1 VASLCKKCRCGRDQ
15 WDSCDHVWLIRYRKG
30 SGKEQYL
37 SVGQNRRAAER
48 RLADLERVRHETVTE
63 AIEVWLAAKR
73 RDPEA
78 RTGSLLTWESRA
90 TTVSESLGDFPVRDV
105 RPGDLTDFAR
115 QLLESGRTPATCR
128 AIYSLLTAVLRH
140 AAARGVI
147 HQLPLPPQ
155 GSGIPG
161 YRGRRHDV
169 TVGQLLVVIEKLDEP
184 WNHVALLCLLTGLRI
199 GEALA
204 LTNDDVGEGFL
215 HVRRTRNMR
224 GGVNRPKTRTSER
237 VVPLTERAQLVLQDL
252 DLPLV
257 GTYSQARHALR
268 AALGDLYV
276 KNMSWHVFRNA
287 HATLL
292 DQDGLGLREVA
303 ARLGHG
309 HNYAQ
314 SLQYSLVREL
324 GPAGNLDE
332 LLTRHAAP
340 PASEEPA
347 QPVADLA
354 AARARRRGRQAGP

>member
-1 VASLCKKCRCGRDQ
+1 VASLCKKCRCGRAS
-15 WDSCDHVWLIRYRKG
+15 WDSCPHTWLIRYRSG
-30 SGKEQYL
+30 SDREQYL
-37 SVGQNRRAAER
+37 SAGPDKRRAER
-48 RLADLERVRHETVTE
+48 RLAEFGRVQQETVAE
-63 AIEVWLAAKR
+63 AIDIWLAAKR
-73 RDPEA
+73 RNPEA
-78 RTGSLLTWESRA
+78 RIGSLLTWESRA
-90 TTVSESLGDFPVRDV
+90 TRVRASFGHMHVRDV
-105 RPGDLTDFAR
+105 RPEHLTAFGR
-115 QLLESGRTPATCR
+115 SLLEKGLTPATAR
-128 AIYSLLTAVLRH
+128 GVYSLLTAVLRH

-147 HQLPLPPQ
+147 QHLPLPPA

-169 TVGQLLVVIEKLDEP
+169 TVSQLLVVIEKLGEP
-184 WNHVALLCLLTGLRI
+184 WDHVAMICLLTGLRI
-199 GEALA
+199 GEVLA
-204 LTNDDVGEGFL
+204 LQPDDVGAGHL
-215 HVRRTRNMR
+215 YVRRTRNMR

-237 VVPLTERAQLVLQDL
+237 VVPLTERAQLILQDL

-268 AALGDLYV
+268 AALGPLYV

-340 PASEEPA
+340 PSPASDRNVESLE
-347 QPVADLA
+347 
-354 AARARRRGRQAGP
+354 AARSRRRGRRASP

>member
-1 VASLCKKCRCGRDQ
+1 VASITKRCRHPKDQWASCRCQ
-15 WDSCDHVWLIRYRKG
+15 WLIRQQRQGRVVYTPAGRT
-30 SGKEQYL
+30 
-37 SVGQNRRAAER
+37 RAEALR
-48 RLADLERVRHETVTE
+48 ALARLTGAQSETVTE

-90 TTVSESLGDFPVRDV
+90 TTVRESLGDFPVRDV
-105 RPGDLTDFAR
+105 RPADLTDFAR

-147 HQLPLPPQ
+147 HQLPLPPA

-184 WNHVALLCLLTGLRI
+184 WNHVAMVCLLTGLRI
-199 GEALA
+199 GEVLA
-204 LTNDDVGEGFL
+204 LRPDDLGAGFL

-268 AALGDLYV
+268 AALGPLYV

-287 HATLL
+287 HAILL
-292 DQDGLGLREVA
+292 DEAGVSLRDSA
-303 ARLGHG
+303 ARMGHG
-309 HNYAQ
+309 HNFAQ
-314 SLQYSLVREL
+314 TLGYGIRKEL
-324 GPAGNLDE
+324 SAVGALD
-332 LLTRHAAP
+332 LLIDRHSGGDPSPGANVIRLD
-340 PASEEPA
+340 S
-347 QPVADLA
+347 
-354 AARARRRGRQAGP
+354 RRP

>member
-1 VASLCKKCRCGRDQ
+1 VASITKKCRHPKDQ
-15 WDSCDHVWLIRYRKG
+15 WDSCRCVWLIRQQRR
-30 SGKEQYL
+30 GK
-37 SVGQNRRAAER
+37 VTWTPAGRTRAEAKR
-48 RLADLERVRHETVTE
+48 NLARITGAQSETVTE

-90 TTVSESLGDFPVRDV
+90 TTVRESLGDFPVRDV
-105 RPGDLTDFAR
+105 RPADLTDFAR

-169 TVGQLLVVIEKLDEP
+169 TVGQLLVVIEKLAEP
-184 WNHVALLCLLTGLRI
+184 WDNVALLCLLTGLRI

-204 LTNDDVGEGFL
+204 LNPGDIGDGYL
-215 HVRRTRNMR
+215 HVSRTKNMR

-268 AALGDLYV
+268 AALGPLYV

-340 PASEEPA
+340 PASAEPA

>member
-1 VASLCKKCRCGRDQ
+1 VASITKRCRHPKDQWPTCRCQ
-15 WDSCDHVWLIRYRKG
+15 WLIRQQRQGRVVYTPAGR
-30 SGKEQYL
+30 S
-37 SVGQNRRAAER
+37 RAEALR
-48 RLADLERVRHETVTE
+48 SLARLTGTQTETVTE

-90 TTVSESLGDFPVRDV
+90 TTVRESLGDFPVRDV
-105 RPGDLTDFAR
+105 RPTDLSDFSR

-169 TVGQLLVVIEKLDEP
+169 TVGQLLVVIEKLPEP
-184 WNHVALLCLLTGLRI
+184 WDDVALLCLLTGLRI

-204 LTNDDVGEGFL
+204 LTPDDVSEGHL
-215 HVRRTRNMR
+215 RVVRTRNMR

-268 AALGDLYV
+268 AALGPLYV

-292 DQDGLGLREVA
+292 DQDGASLREVA

-314 SLQYSLVREL
+314 TLGYSLVREL

-340 PASEEPA
+340 PASAEPA
-347 QPVADLA
+347 QPVLDLA